1 MVRNDVRELD
11 QLIRQYLRAGW
22 HPALASN
29 EAAMTFIQRRRFE
42 RAPKRL
48 DVLKV
53 SGRMALNRSIE
64 A

>member
-1 MVRNDVRELD
+1 MIRTDFRELD
-11 QLIRQYLRAGW
+11 QLVRQYLKAGW
-22 HPALASN
+22 YPALASH
-29 EAAMTFIQRRRFE
+29 EAAMTFIQRHRAE